1 MTSSASITRRITFSV
16 LALEFLAA
24 LVLIATVANHER
36 DVQFTVFKTNL
47 RASANALFGTL
58 QEAESKGGGIA
69 LDPSGLSLPAAAVYK
84 VSDGNG
90 NILGVQGPAPL
101 IEVAPGTFTKLKIQ
115 GRPYLFYGMSGER
128 AIDPGKPFA
137 VYHHVHIVY
146 GLPTKRVWHE
156 VVEAVRFFALATL
169 VLLGTTAF
177 FLTWL
182 IRKLL
187 TPVRELALEA
197 ERINT
202 DAWVFNAPQSSK
214 RFLELRPLAS
224 AIEKSIYRLQRSFEQ
239 QRRFTSDAAHE
250 LKTDLAIIKS
260 SLQVLG
266 MRRRTVEEYEY
277 GLVGALEDQKRL
289 ESTVQKMLALAR
301 VEQAP
306 MSQNQS
312 CDFSEVVLE
321 SVALSQP
328 FAEIRSVTIVPSGTG
343 QGVQVPIG
351 KEDALLLCANVLM
364 NALQHSPSHSRVDV
378 MITETPGSV
387 CLKVRDRGPGI
398 EEEDRL
404 LLFDAFY
411 RGDTSRSRETG
422 GTGLG
427 LSICKAICDRSGGS
441 ISISNHPDGGA
452 IVDIRLPV
460 LPADYPI
467 A

>member
-1 MTSSASITRRITFSV
+1 MTSSASITRRITSSV
-16 LALEFLAA
+16 LALELLAA

-58 QEAESKGGGIA
+58 QEAENKGGSIA
-69 LDPSGLSLPAAAVYK
+69 LDSSARSLPAAAVYR

-90 NILGVQGPAPL
+90 NVLGIQGPAPL
-101 IEVAPGTFTKLKIQ
+101 IEVAPGTFIKLMVNGQ
-115 GRPYLFYGMSGER
+115 PYLFYSMSGER

-137 VYHHVHIVY
+137 VYHHVRIIY

-156 VVEAVRFFALATL
+156 VVEAVRFFAFATL
-169 VLLGTTAF
+169 LLLGTTAF

-197 ERINT
+197 DRINT
-202 DAWVFNAPQSSK
+202 DTWFFNAPQSSK
-214 RFLELRPLAS
+214 RFMELRPLAS
-224 AIEKSIYRLQRSFEQ
+224 AIEKSIHRLQRSFEQ

-250 LKTDLAIIKS
+250 LKTDLAVIKS
-260 SLQVLG
+260 SLQVLS
-266 MRRRTVEEYEY
+266 MKRRTVEEYEH
-277 GLVGALEDQKRL
+277 GIAGSLEDLKRL

-301 VEQAP
+301 LEQAP
-306 MSQNQS
+306 TIQNQS

-321 SVALSQP
+321 SVALNQP
-328 FAEIRSVTIVPSGTG
+328 FAEIRELTIVPSGTELA
-343 QGVQVPIG
+343 VQVPVG
-351 KEDALLLCANVLM
+351 KKDALLLCANVFM
-364 NALQHSPSHSRVDV
+364 NALQHSPSHGHIDV
-378 MITETPGSV
+378 MMTQTPGSV

-398 EEEDRL
+398 EEEDRPM
-404 LLFDAFY
+404 LFDAFY

-441 ISISNHPDGGA
+441 ISISNHPEGGA
-452 IVDIRLPV
+452 LVDILLPV
-460 LPADYPI
+460 LPDDPPAV
-467 A
+467 

>member
-36 DVQFTVFKTNL
+36 HVQFTVFKTNL
-47 RASANALFGTL
+47 RASANALFGSL
-58 QEAESKGGGIA
+58 QEAESKDGSIA

-90 NILGVQGPAPL
+90 NVLGVQGPAPV
-101 IEVAPGTFTKLKIQ
+101 IEVAPGTFTNLKIQ
-115 GRPYLFYGMSGER
+115 GRSYLFYGMSGAR

-146 GLPTKRVWHE
+146 GLPTNQVWHE

-187 TPVRELALEA
+187 APVRELALEA

-202 DAWVFNAPQSSK
+202 DTWVFNAPQSSK

-224 AIEKSIYRLQRSFEQ
+224 AIEKSIHRLQRSFEQ

-277 GLVGALEDQKRL
+277 GLAGALEDQKRL

-301 VEQAP
+301 VEQSP
-306 MSQNQS
+306 MNQNQS

-328 FAEIRSVTIVPSGTG
+328 FAEIRGVTIVRSDTE
-343 QGVQVPIG
+343 QCVQVPIG
-351 KEDALLLCANVLM
+351 KEDAFLLCANVLM
-364 NALQHSPSHSRVDV
+364 NALQHSPSNGLVDV
-378 MITETPGSV
+378 MMTQTPGSV
-387 CLKVRDRGPGI
+387 FLKVRDHGPGI
-398 EEEDRL
+398 EEEDRPM
-404 LLFDAFY
+404 LFDAFY

-452 IVDIRLPV
+452 LVEIRLPV
-460 LPADYPI
+460 LLADHPV

>member
-58 QEAESKGGGIA
+58 QESETKDGSIA
-69 LDPSGLSLPAAAVYK
+69 LDPSGLSLPAAAVYR

-90 NILGVQGPAPL
+90 SVLGLQGPAPL
-101 IEVAPGTFTKLKIQ
+101 IDVAPGAFTKLRVQ
-115 GRPYLFYGMSGER
+115 GQPYLFYSMNGER

-137 VYHHVHIVY
+137 VYHHVSILY
-146 GLPTKRVWHE
+146 GLPTKRVWQE
-156 VVEAVRFFALATL
+156 VAEAVRFFALATL
-169 VLLGTTAF
+169 ALLGTTAF

-187 TPVRELALEA
+187 APVRELAIEA
-197 ERINT
+197 DRINT
-202 DAWVFNAPQSSK
+202 DTWVFHAPHSSK
-214 RFLELRPLAS
+214 RFRELRPLAS
-224 AIEKSIYRLQRSFEQ
+224 AIEKSIHRLQRSFEQ

-250 LKTDLAIIKS
+250 LKTDLAITKS

-266 MRRRTVEEYEY
+266 MKRRTVEEYEY
-277 GLVGALEDQKRL
+277 GLAGALEDQKRL

-312 CDFSEVVLE
+312 CDLSEVVLE
-321 SVALSQP
+321 SVVLSQP
-328 FAEIRSVTIVPSGTG
+328 FAELRGVTIVRSDPG
-343 QGVQVPIG
+343 QCVQVPIG
-351 KEDALLLCANVLM
+351 REDALLLCANVLM
-364 NALQHSPSHSRVDV
+364 NALQHSPSHSGVDV
-378 MITETPGSV
+378 MMTETPGSV

-398 EEEDRL
+398 EEEDRP

-441 ISISNHPDGGA
+441 ISITNDPDGGA
-452 IVDIRLPV
+452 LVDIRLPV
-460 LPADYPI
+460 LPANPPVV
-467 A
+467 

>member
-1 MTSSASITRRITFSV
+1 MTSSASITQRITVSV

-58 QEAESKGGGIA
+58 QESESKDGNIA
-69 LDPSGLSLPAAAVYK
+69 LDPSGLSIPAAAVYQ
-84 VSDGNG
+84 VLDGNG
-90 NILGVQGPAPL
+90 NVLGVQGPAPV
-101 IEVAPGTFTKLKIQ
+101 IDAAPGEFTKLRVN
-115 GRPYLFYGMSGER
+115 GHPYVFYSMSGER

-137 VYHHVHIVY
+137 VYHHVRILY
-146 GLPTKRVWHE
+146 GLPTKRVWQE

-182 IRKLL
+182 IRRLL
-187 TPVRELALEA
+187 APVRELALA
-197 ERINT
+197 ADRIDT
-202 DAWVFNAPQSSK
+202 DTWVFDPPQSSR

-224 AIEKSIYRLQRSFEQ
+224 AIEKSIHRLQRSFEQ

-250 LKTDLAIIKS
+250 LKTDLAITKS

-266 MRRRTVEEYEY
+266 MKRRTVEEYEY
-277 GLVGALEDQKRL
+277 GLAGALEDQKRL

-328 FAEIRSVTIVPSGTG
+328 FAEIRGVTIARSDTE
-343 QGVQVPIG
+343 QCVQVPIG
-351 KEDALLLCANVLM
+351 GEDALLLCANVLM
-364 NALQHSPSHSRVDV
+364 NALQHSPSHSHVEV
-378 MITETPGSV
+378 MMTQSPGSV

-398 EEEDRL
+398 AEEDRPM
-404 LLFDAFY
+404 LFDAFY

-427 LSICKAICDRSGGS
+427 LSICKAICDRSGGR

-452 IVDIRLPV
+452 LVEIRLPV
-460 LPADYPI
+460 LSADHPI